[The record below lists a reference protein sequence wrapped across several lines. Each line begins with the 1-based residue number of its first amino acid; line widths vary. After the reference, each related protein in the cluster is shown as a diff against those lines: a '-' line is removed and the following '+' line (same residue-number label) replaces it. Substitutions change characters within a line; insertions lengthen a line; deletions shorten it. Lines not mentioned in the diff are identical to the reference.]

1 MIYPINIK
9 DVNDIQNISK
19 VAVEYS
25 DIDMSIKCNN
35 TMIDPKSIIALFNF
49 VGKDAHLV
57 VSDDLDQ
64 KLVERLVK
72 RMGVA

>member
-25 DIDMSIKCNN
+25 DIDMSIKCDN
-35 TMIDPKSIIALFNF
+35 TMIDPKSFIALFNF